1 MTVNVIKEQ
10 ELLGKNIKV
19 YGTVENPL
27 FLAKDVAEWISYD
40 MSSINKMLATV
51 DDDEKLLGKI
61 FRSGQLRDSWL
72 LTEEGLYEVLMQST
86 KPIAKQFKKG
96 VKEILKDIRK
106 NGFYATSN
114 TVENILNNPDNFI
127 QVLTKYKEEKEAR
140 IKAETQ
146 IALQAP
152 KVEYYDALVDRNG
165 LINLRDTAKAIGI
178 NPKAFVNLL
187 LENRFIYR
195 DKKNTLKPYAQ
206 YIDLFELKEWK
217 SNDNKKTGIQTLVNQ
232 KGREKFLRYFNK

>member
-1 MTVNVIKEQ
+1 
-10 ELLGKNIKV
+10 
-19 YGTVENPL
+19 
-27 FLAKDVAEWISYD
+27 

-51 DDDEKLLGKI
+51 DYDEKLLGKI

-127 QVLTKYKEEKEAR
+127 QVLTKYKEEKQAR
-140 IKAETQ
+140 IKAENQ

-165 LINLRDTAKAIGI
+165 LSNLRDTAKTLGFA
-178 NPKAFVNLL
+178 PQAFVNML
-187 LENRFIYR
+187 LENKFLFR
-195 DKKNTLKPYAQ
+195 DKKGRLRPYAQ
-206 YIDLFELKEWK
+206 HIDLFTLKEWK
-217 SNDNKKTGIQTLVNQ
+217 SQNGNKADFQTLVNQ
-232 KGREKFLRYFNK
+232 KGREKFLKIFKSQK

>member
-27 FLAKDVAEWISYD
+27 FLAKDVAEWIGHTNIT
-40 MSSINKMLATV
+40 MMINSV
-51 DDDEKLLGKI
+51 EEDERLIARTKDCLG
-61 FRSGQLRDSWL
+61 RDNGANF
-72 LTEEGLYEVLMQST
+72 LTENGLYEVLMLSR

-127 QVLTKYKEEKEAR
+127 QVLTKYKEEKQAR
-140 IKAETQ
+140 IKAENQ
-146 IALQAP
+146 LALQAP

-165 LINLRDTAKAIGI
+165 LTNLRDTAKAIGI

-232 KGREKFLRYFNK
+232 KGREKFLKYFNK